1 MFEPV
6 EIANRIKQIA
16 KENNTTVKSICSD
29 SGVGEKFVSNMGG
42 KNGSYPQSD
51 KITKIADYLHV
62 SVDYLLGRTD
72 IPTSTY
78 SINNKNT
85 TINGTQANVIN
96 NTSDITNNEIKIL
109 ELFKHLTPTQQGEL
123 IGRAKMMIEQNES
136 VFSKEDAG

>member
-51 KITKIADYLHV
+51 KITKVADYLHV

-96 NTSDITNNEIKIL
+96 NNVVSDNITE
-109 ELFKHLTPTQQGEL
+109 EFFRLFEKLSFEEKLKVMQYVSE
-123 IGRAKMMIEQNES
+123 KKYSSDSDE
-136 VFSKEDAG
+136 K